1 MSKWTKILCC
11 ILAPLGVVFCFVG
24 YAALTTTLTIEG
36 TAEATPP
43 DAIYITEIW
52 DIQYAGSSTVDADGA
67 PTRVAFPSTKFLS
80 NINFNSAGSTVS
92 FMVRIK
98 NGTPYNQIFDI
109 LKPYSELEG
118 VGAGYD
124 ASNITATAGI
134 EQGTVIPAG
143 EEVEC
148 RVVLTADAR
157 GISRHMLYEFQFVLN
172 SADLTEKISQRV
184 TERFAEILNNE
195 LGEITYSYEK
205 SSWFGWVTET
215 VTETVE
221 AGKSYEAITGSNMND
236 SDTGDFIGNVKGAQ
250 PVDIALVNGLFGGE
264 LLLNINGEER
274 PVSVMVKKQM
284 VYNNDN
290 VEEMVLYL
298 TADTLDSDLVNGK
311 DPEAPVYVAV
321 FTQKTT
327 TGANGNPVT
336 KWEQMGP
343 IFAGKAKQTNYTY
356 GTTGTG
362 SFNTDTWVTTEAYN
376 GIAAGATLSA
386 VMAGVD

>member
-1 MSKWTKILCC
+1 MSKWTKILCL

-52 DIQYAGSSTVDADGA
+52 DIQYTGASTVNADGA

-80 NINFNSAGSTVS
+80 NIKFDSAGSTVS

-98 NGTPYNQIFDI
+98 NGTSYNQIFDI
-109 LKPYSELEG
+109 LKSYSELEG

-124 ASNITATAGI
+124 SSKITADAGI
-134 EQGTVIPAG
+134 EQGVVIPAG
-143 EEVEC
+143 EEIEC

-157 GISRHMLYEFQFVLN
+157 GIARHMLYEFQFVLN
-172 SADLTEKISQRV
+172 SADLTEKISVRV
-184 TERFAEILNNE
+184 TDRFAKILNNE
-195 LGEITYSYEK
+195 LEEITYSYEYRRYPW
-205 SSWFGWVTET
+205 SSAQT

-236 SDTGDFIGNVKGAQ
+236 SDSGDYIGNVDGAQ
-250 PVDIALVNGLFGGE
+250 AVDIALVNGLFGGE
-264 LLLNINGEER
+264 LLLDINGEER
-274 PVSVMVKKQM
+274 PVTVMVKKQM
-284 VYNNDN
+284 VYNNDS

-298 TADTLDSDLVNGK
+298 TADTLDSGRVNGQ

-321 FTQKTT
+321 FAQKTRT
-327 TGANGNPVT
+327 DANGNPVT
-336 KWEQMGP
+336 KWEQVGP
-343 IFAGKAKQTNYTY
+343 IFAGKARQTNYY
-356 GTTGTG
+356 GFSGTG
-362 SFNTDTWVTTEAYN
+362 SSNTDYWVTTEEYN

-386 VMAGVD
+386 VMAGVE